1 MDIIYAIH
9 QFYPDSFSGTE
20 RFLLQL
26 ASSIR
31 RSGHH
36 PRVLTYSLGD
46 IQAARMVG
54 ELLVKEYDYH
64 GIAVTA
70 VRHKKVPIDVN
81 TSLQAP
87 SILSFAREYLG
98 RNKCDLLHIAH
109 PMRLAP
115 VAAAAAELSI
125 PYGVTLT
132 DFWTICPKVNLRTS
146 FDTLC
151 VGPEGGARCARS
163 CPELQSDFV
172 KSRLECSRKLLAG
185 AQYVVAPSRFLAAIF
200 KRELPDLNVSI
211 IPHGLRLGAF
221 SSNRRTYDQ
230 TSRLIFAYC
239 GGLAPHKG
247 VHILLEAFRSLPS
260 ANVELRV
267 YGATSEHQRDYEC
280 QLRDIAEKDERIRF
294 YGRYDESEINE
305 IFQSIDVVIIPSLC
319 YESYSFTLHE
329 ALASNV
335 PIIASD
341 VGGLNEK
348 VAEAGA
354 GFTFRMEDQEDLA
367 SKLASIAADPAILN
381 EIKRAMETVV
391 LPLEEEEAYLY
402 ERIYQTAVSRRAAEV
417 HGPGR

>member
-9 QFYPDSFSGTE
+9 QFYPDFFSGTE

-46 IQAARMVG
+46 IQATRMVG
-54 ELLVKEYDYH
+54 ELMVKEYDYH

-70 VRHKKVPIDVN
+70 VRHRKVPIDVN
-81 TSLQAP
+81 TSLQNP
-87 SILSFAREYLG
+87 SILSFAREYLR
-98 RNKCDLLHIAH
+98 RNRCDLLHIAH
-109 PMRLAP
+109 PMRLASI
-115 VAAAAAELSI
+115 AAAATELSI
-125 PYGVTLT
+125 PYVMTLT
-132 DFWTICPKVNLRTS
+132 DFLMICPKVNLRTS

-151 VGPEGGARCARS
+151 VGPEGGASCARL
-163 CPELQSDFV
+163 CPELEPDFV

-185 AQYVVAPSRFLAAIF
+185 AKYVVAPSPFLAAIV
-200 KRELPDLNVSI
+200 KRELPDLHVSI

-221 SSNRRTYDQ
+221 SPNRRTYHQ

-247 VHILLEAFRSLPS
+247 VHILLHAFRSLSSPH
-260 ANVELRV
+260 VDLRV
-267 YGATSEHQRDYEC
+267 YGAAGEHQRDYER
-280 QLRDIAEKDERIRF
+280 QLRDIAGKDERIRF

-341 VGGLNEK
+341 VGSLNDK
-348 VAEAGA
+348 IAEAGA
-354 GFTFRMEDQEDLA
+354 GFTFRMGDQEDLE
-367 SKLASIAADPAILN
+367 SKLVPIVAKPAILN
-381 EIKRAMETVV
+381 DIKRAMEAVV

-402 ERIYQTAVSRRAAEV
+402 ERIYQNAVRRSAAEV
-417 HGPGR
+417 HGIDR

>member
-46 IQAARMVG
+46 IQPTRIVG
-54 ELLVKEYDYH
+54 ELLAKEYDYH

-81 TSLQAP
+81 TSLQDP

-109 PMRLAP
+109 PMRLASF
-115 VAAAAAELSI
+115 AAAAAELSI
-125 PYGVTLT
+125 PYVLTLT
-132 DFWTICPKVNLRTS
+132 DFWMICPKVNLRTS
-146 FDTLC
+146 FDSLC
-151 VGPEGGARCARS
+151 GGPEGGASCARL
-163 CPELQSDFV
+163 CPELEPDFV
-172 KSRLECSRKLLAG
+172 KSRLECSRELLAG
-185 AQYVVAPSRFLAAIF
+185 AHYLVAPSRFLATIF
-200 KRELPDLNVSI
+200 NRELPDLNVSI

-221 SSNRRTYDQ
+221 NSNHRTYDH

-247 VHILLEAFRSLPS
+247 VHLLLRGFRSLAS
-260 ANVELRV
+260 ANLELRV
-267 YGATSEHQRDYEC
+267 YGAASEPQRDYER
-280 QLRDIAEKDERIRF
+280 QLRDIAGKDERIRF
-294 YGRYDESEINE
+294 LGRYDDSEINE
-305 IFQSIDVVIIPSLC
+305 IFQSIDVVVIPSLC

-341 VGGLNEK
+341 VGSLNETI
-348 VAEAGA
+348 ADAGA
-354 GFTFRMEDQEDLA
+354 GFTFRMGDQEDLE
-367 SKLASIAADPAILN
+367 SKLASIVANPAILN
-381 EIKRAMETVV
+381 EIKRTMETVV

-402 ERIYQTAVSRRAAEV
+402 ERIYQSAVSRRAAEV
-417 HGPGR
+417 HGLGL

>member
-46 IQAARMVG
+46 IQATRMVG
-54 ELLVKEYDYH
+54 KLMVKEYDYH

-70 VRHKKVPIDVN
+70 VRHRKVPIDVN
-81 TSLQAP
+81 TSLQDP
-87 SILSFAREYLG
+87 SILSFAGEYLG
-98 RNKCDLLHIAH
+98 RNRCDLLHIAH

-115 VAAAAAELSI
+115 VAAAAAQLSI
-125 PYGVTLT
+125 PYVVTLT
-132 DFWTICPKVNLRTS
+132 DFWVICPKVNLRTS

-151 VGPEGGARCARS
+151 VGPEGGETCARL
-163 CPELQSDFV
+163 CPELHPDFV
-172 KSRLECSRKLLAG
+172 KSRLECSRELLAG

-200 KRELPDLNVSI
+200 KRELPDLQVSI

-221 SSNRRTYDQ
+221 NSNRRTYND

-239 GGLAPHKG
+239 GGLAPNKG
-247 VHILLEAFRSLPS
+247 VHILLQAFRSLVS

-267 YGATSEHQRDYEC
+267 YGAASEHQEDYERL
-280 QLRDIAEKDERIRF
+280 LRDIAATDKRITLF
-294 YGRYDESEINE
+294 GRYDESDINE
-305 IFQSIDVVIIPSLC
+305 ILQSVDVVIIPSLC
-319 YESYSFTLHE
+319 YESHSFTLHE

-335 PIIASD
+335 PIIGSD
-341 VGGLNEK
+341 VGSLNEK
-348 VAEAGA
+348 IAGAGA
-354 GFTFRMEDQEDLA
+354 GFTFRMGDQEDLE
-367 SKLASIAADPAILN
+367 SKLAFIADNPAILN

-391 LPLEEEEAYLY
+391 LPLAEEEAYLY
-402 ERIYQTAVSRRAAEV
+402 ERIYQSAVSRRAAEV
-417 HGPGR
+417 RGPGR